1 MSWWTLGIYGGAA
14 LLGVQ
19 GLLSLMVAHHRATL
33 QKLMDEEQG
42 RIDAEAR
49 AASIRS
55 AAEEAAALRA
65 RAPVRPSPSKS

>member
-1 MSWWTLGIYGGAA
+1 MSWWTLAIYGGAA
-14 LLGVQ
+14 MLGIQ

-65 RAPVRPSPSKS
+65 RTPVRPSPSKS